1 MPPIRR
7 SEPDREEGGPLSQ
20 SPTLSSAE
28 VLVLRLTVAPGA
40 LAQAVEDAGLPG
52 LRLST
57 HDGTEVTFG
66 GSRLLFRK
74 SAEGLQAESLVVRD
88 DPQAAFTL
96 RLLAPLFQ
104 RHRGDLHLLLSWEG
118 DAEPR
123 ELRIVEGKAAPAPA
137 APPGPRGGLATAEE
151 KEIRRLLE
159 EARRHWEE
167 YQRLKAEAGKSDTP

>member
-1 MPPIRR
+1 M
-7 SEPDREEGGPLSQ
+7 
-20 SPTLSSAE
+20 
-28 VLVLRLTVAPGA
+28 LRLTVAPGA
-40 LAQAVEDAGLPG
+40 LAQAVEDAALPG

-57 HDGTEVTFG
+57 LDGAEVTFG

-137 APPGPRGGLATAEE
+137 AAGPRGALATAEE

-167 YQRLKAEAGKSDTP
+167 YQRLKAEAGKGDAP

>member
-1 MPPIRR
+1 
-7 SEPDREEGGPLSQ
+7 
-20 SPTLSSAE
+20 
-28 VLVLRLTVAPGA
+28 VLTLRLTVTPGA

-57 HDGTEVTFG
+57 QDGAEVTFG
-66 GSRLLFRK
+66 GSKLVFRTTP
-74 SAEGLQAESLVVRD
+74 EGLQAASLVVRE
-88 DPQAAFTL
+88 DPQATFTL

-104 RHRGDLHLLLSWEG
+104 RHRGDLHLLLAWEG

-123 ELRIVEGKAAPAPA
+123 ELRIVEGKAAPTAGQA
-137 APPGPRGGLATAEE
+137 GPRGGVLGTAEE

-167 YQRLKAEAGKSDTP
+167 YQRLKAEAGKSDAP